1 MNENLPLNL
10 LDQEPERYELREPPR
25 YSFGPDRRD
34 FLKIAGGGLAVFLL
48 SGPARAQQRG
58 KGRGRGGRGGGGA
71 PQVMGAW
78 LHIAEDGQITLY
90 SGKTEVGQ
98 NVRTSVTQALA
109 EELRVSPAA
118 ISVVLANTDLCPNE
132 GGTSGSRS
140 TPATIPQVRRV
151 GAAAREMLLDL
162 AAEQLKVPR
171 GELSAADAKVTHGTS
186 NRSLKYGELTKGQK
200 LTKTVS
206 GDAPLT
212 PTKDWKV
219 LGTSTAKVGGREI
232 VTGGHKYAS
241 DIQLPG
247 MLHGK
252 FISLSRGQNPAS
264 IASLLPKG
272 SDRVRVSLDATDG
285 FVSILAPS
293 AYEADLVASD
303 LREKIRKSASDAPS
317 ERSHK
322 TLFADLKRG
331 ARVEPSPGVEAA
343 LKAADHKLE
352 NTYTIAY
359 IAHAPLEP
367 RAAVAEWKDSKVTVW
382 TGTQQPFRIRDML
395 MQAFGVPADKVR
407 VIVPDTGSGY
417 GGKHTVD
424 TAVEAARL
432 AKAAGKP
439 VKVVWTREEEFN
451 YAYFR
456 PAGVIDVRAGAT
468 QDGLVTAW
476 DFHNYNSG
484 QSAVRGLYD
493 VPQRREQFHNSSA
506 APLKQGSYRALASTA
521 NTFAREAAMDELAH
535 KVNMDPLAF
544 RLKNLKDER
553 LRAVFEAAA
562 EKFGWGKTEKAA
574 NHGCG
579 IAGGSEKGSFV
590 ASCAEVVRDPATGKI
605 RVTRVVTAYECG
617 TILNPDKVTNQIEGA
632 VIQGLGG
639 ALFEE
644 IQFEGTKVLNAAFSS
659 YRVPRFAD
667 TPVLETVLVNR
678 PDLAPIGAGETPII
692 AVAPAVAQAAFEA
705 TGIRARSLPLSASG
719 IKS

>member
-1 MNENLPLNL
+1 
-10 LDQEPERYELREPPR
+10 
-25 YSFGPDRRD
+25 
-34 FLKIAGGGLAVFLL
+34 
-48 SGPARAQQRG
+48 
-58 KGRGRGGRGGGGA
+58 
-71 PQVMGAW
+71 
-78 LHIAEDGQITLY
+78 
-90 SGKTEVGQ
+90 
-98 NVRTSVTQALA
+98 
-109 EELRVSPAA
+109 
-118 ISVVLANTDLCPNE
+118 
-132 GGTSGSRS
+132 
-140 TPATIPQVRRV
+140 
-151 GAAAREMLLDL
+151 
-162 AAEQLKVPR
+162 
-171 GELSAADAKVTHGTS
+171 
-186 NRSLKYGELTKGQK
+186 
-200 LTKTVS
+200 
-206 GDAPLT
+206 
-212 PTKDWKV
+212 
-219 LGTSTAKVGGREI
+219 
-232 VTGGHKYAS
+232 
-241 DIQLPG
+241 
-247 MLHGK
+247 
-252 FISLSRGQNPAS
+252 
-264 IASLLPKG
+264 LPKG
-272 SDRVRVSLDATDG
+272 SDRVRASLDATDG

-293 AYEADLVASD
+293 AYEADLVAAD
-303 LREKIRKSASDAPS
+303 LREKIRRGTSDAPS

-331 ARVEPSPGVEAA
+331 ARVEPSPAIEAA
-343 LKAADHKLE
+343 YKAADHKLE
-352 NTYTIAY
+352 NAYTIAY

-367 RAAVAEWKDSKVTVW
+367 RAAVAQWQDGKVTVW

-395 MQAFGVPADKVR
+395 MQALGLAADKVR

-468 QDGLVTAW
+468 KDGLVTAW

-493 VPQRREQFHNSSA
+493 IPNQRAQFHNA
-506 APLKQGSYRALASTA
+506 DAPLKQGSYRALASTA

-535 KVNMDPLAF
+535 KVGMDTLAF

-553 LRAVFEAAA
+553 LRAVFQAAA
-562 EKFGWGKTEKAA
+562 EKFGWGKIEQAE
-574 NHGCG
+574 NHGRG

-590 ASCAEVVRDPATGKI
+590 ASCAEVIRDPSSGKI
-605 RVTRVVTAYECG
+605 RVTRVVTAFECG
-617 TILNPDKVTNQIEGA
+617 TVLNPDKVTNQIEGA

-644 IQFEGTKVLNAAFSS
+644 IQFEGTKVTNASFSS

-692 AVAPAVAQAAFEA
+692 AVAPAMAQAAFEA
-705 TGIRARSLPLSASG
+705 TGIRARSLPFSASG
-719 IKS
+719 IKG